1 MRISGDCMTQ
11 YAGHKCPKCSVVRP
25 TCLYQYTNL
34 WPDEARRDFK
44 LYKNLQLLLFSPIQ
58 FASFILTM
66 NLLETKV
73 VTLVILAV
81 VSFLIGLSTIPL
93 RFELRKVEQQTK
105 DLWT

>member
-1 MRISGDCMTQ
+1 MFSSQ
-11 YAGHKCPKCSVVRP
+11 ANLSLSVYKLVAGRG
-25 TCLYQYTNL
+25 
-34 WPDEARRDFK
+34 EARRDFK